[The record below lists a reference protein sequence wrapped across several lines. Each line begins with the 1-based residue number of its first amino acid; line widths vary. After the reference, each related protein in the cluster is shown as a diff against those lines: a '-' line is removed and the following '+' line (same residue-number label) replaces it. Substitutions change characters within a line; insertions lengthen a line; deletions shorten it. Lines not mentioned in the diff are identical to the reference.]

1 MSHRTRIGGFC
12 IDCRTED
19 PGPALAFRS
28 AASGR
33 EGALIEDVRSARPS
47 GPPAA
52 PQVILQ
58 AVGHDPRVPLD
69 IETDDIEAECAR
81 LTGLGAVEVTRTK
94 DRVVRQAPSGPRFC
108 PVPPEGEFPKDAMEV
123 D

>member
-28 AASGR
+28 AAPGR

-52 PQVILQ
+52 PQVIL
-58 AVGHDPRVPLD
+58 HDPRVHL
-69 IETDDIEAECAR
+69 EIEAECAR
-81 LTGLGAVEVTRTK
+81 PTGLGAVEVTRVR
-94 DRVVRQAPSGPRFC
+94 DRGVRQAPGGHRFC

>member
-28 AASGR
+28 TAPGR
-33 EGALIEDVRSARPS
+33 ERALIEDGRYAQLS

-52 PQVILQ
+52 PQVIL
-58 AVGHDPRVPLD
+58 HDPRLPL
-69 IETDDIEAECAR
+69 DIEAECAR
-81 LTGLGAVEVTRTK
+81 LTGLGAVEVTRVR
-94 DRVVRQAPSGPRFC
+94 DRGVRQAPSGHRFC
-108 PVPPEGEFPKDAMEV
+108 PVQPEGEFPKDAMEV

>member
-33 EGALIEDVRSARPS
+33 EGALVEDVRSGWLR

-69 IETDDIEAECAR
+69 IEAECVR
-81 LTGLGAVEVTRTK
+81 PTGLGAVEVTRVR
-94 DRVVRQAPSGPRFC
+94 DRVVRQAPGGHRFC
-108 PVPPEGEFPKDAMEV
+108 PVLPEGDFPKDAMEV

>member
-1 MSHRTRIGGFC
+1 MSHRTRIGGLC

-19 PGPALAFRS
+19 SGPALAFRS

-33 EGALIEDVRSARPS
+33 EGALVEDARSGWPS

-58 AVGHDPRVPLD
+58 AVGHDPRMHLD

-81 LTGLGAVEVTRTK
+81 LTGLGAVEVTRVR
-94 DRVVRQAPSGPRFC
+94 DRVVRQAPSGHRFC
-108 PVPPEGEFPKDAMEV
+108 PVLPEGNFPKDAMEV

>member
-1 MSHRTRIGGFC
+1 MSHRTRIGGLC

-28 AASGR
+28 AAPGR
-33 EGALIEDVRSARPS
+33 EGALVEDVRSARPS

-69 IETDDIEAECAR
+69 IEAECVR
-81 LTGLGAVEVTRTK
+81 PTGLGAVEVTRVR
-94 DRVVRQAPSGPRFC
+94 DRVVRQAPSGHRFC

>member
-1 MSHRTRIGGFC
+1 MSHRPGIGGLC

-28 AASGR
+28 AVPGR
-33 EGALIEDVRSARPS
+33 EGALVEDARSARPS

-58 AVGHDPRVPLD
+58 AVGHDPSVHL
-69 IETDDIEAECAR
+69 DIEAECAWP
-81 LTGLGAVEVTRTK
+81 TSLGAVEVTRVR
-94 DRVVRQAPSGPRFC
+94 DRGVRQAPSGPRFC
-108 PVPPEGEFPKDAMEV
+108 PVPPQGDFPKDAMEV